1 MGSQGK
7 KRQNILYSGEG
18 NGLWSQGHVCTKS
31 HKGGTLPGMI
41 HSYKTDY
48 IVGHMCHW
56 LTHSSPDILCL
67 PPLAHSD
74 IYKGT
79 LLFKPLCGPNDLQFP
94 STAFQSFSSLQLFL
108 QNRFD
113 VLQNI
118 QASEC
123 IWLFLLDIFLLLL
136 LVSFSFALCI
146 CVMCMSV
153 HACLPVWGHTCMGV
167 GMQGQPEIL

>member
-18 NGLWSQGHVCTKS
+18 NGLRSQGHVCTKS

-67 PPLAHSD
+67 PPLAHSG
-74 IYKGT
+74 Y
-79 LLFKPLCGPNDLQFP
+79 LQGYF
-94 STAFQSFSSLQLFL
+94 
-108 QNRFD
+108 
-113 VLQNI
+113 V
-118 QASEC
+118 
-123 IWLFLLDIFLLLL
+123 
-136 LVSFSFALCI
+136 V
-146 CVMCMSV
+146 
-153 HACLPVWGHTCMGV
+153 
-167 GMQGQPEIL
+167 